1 MGPPPPHPTHPR
13 MHPSAFEPHAVRS
26 WVRHSGGPAPRHPLP
41 HAARKLRFCVAAT
54 ALSRRFYPLNRGIE
68 RCYRSFHKQCAKT
81 CASVC
86 CRCGHVPR
94 SVCLC
99 YRLGCPA
106 KMSYPLIFTLSHS
119 PVIRNRSLCLPHLSP
134 TLVVR
139 YCTPAEA
146 SPLPPSLSPS
156 PFHLMAQGSPELD
169 WLLLFVSPIFVAHHH
184 GPHGLVLRL
193 SCPCLCQCSKFCI
206 AAATSV
212 DCVAASA
219 ATMLLLSPLPCLAV
233 LQLCVCRRN
242 AASLL
247 NSHTTQHSTFLS
259 AKKRSITSARGL
271 HEKNLRRNA

>member
-1 MGPPPPHPTHPR
+1 MCSFPN
-13 MHPSAFEPHAVRS
+13 RS
-26 WVRHSGGPAPRHPLP
+26 VKWAESQRIVETSL
-41 HAARKLRFCVAAT
+41 L
-54 ALSRRFYPLNRGIE
+54 
-68 RCYRSFHKQCAKT
+68 FHKQCAKT

-156 PFHLMAQGSPELD
+156 PFHLMAQASPELD

-247 NSHTTQHSTFLS
+247 NSHTTKFPPNTVLFFRQRKEVSQAQEVCT
-259 AKKRSITSARGL
+259 KRICDAMHDALWAGNYPMQCLCR
-271 HEKNLRRNA
+271 KQNRRSCHCVAVCL

>member
-1 MGPPPPHPTHPR
+1 MC
-13 MHPSAFEPHAVRS
+13 
-26 WVRHSGGPAPRHPLP
+26 
-41 HAARKLRFCVAAT
+41 FCVLPLWSCAPFGLSVLPAWLPCQNVLPADLHAIPFARNTQQVLVFAAPV
-54 ALSRRFYPLNRGIE
+54 ANACCPLLYS
-68 RCYRSFHKQCAKT
+68 CRSITFATVAK
-81 CASVC
+81 
-86 CRCGHVPR
+86 P
-94 SVCLC
+94 
-99 YRLGCPA
+99 
-106 KMSYPLIFTLSHS
+106 I
-119 PVIRNRSLCLPHLSP
+119 
-134 TLVVR
+134 
-139 YCTPAEA
+139 
-146 SPLPPSLSPS
+146 SLS
-156 PFHLMAQGSPELD
+156 FDGSSVAGATLA
-169 WLLLFVSPIFVAHHH
+169 LTVRFPIFVTHHH

-193 SCPCLCQCSKFCI
+193 SCPGLCQCSKFGI

>member
-1 MGPPPPHPTHPR
+1 MDHPR
-13 MHPSAFEPHAVRS
+13 MDPSAFERHAVRS
-26 WVRHSGGPAPRHPLP
+26 WVRDSGARAPRHPLP

-184 GPHGLVLRL
+184 GFGPHGLVLRL

>member
-1 MGPPPPHPTHPR
+1 MDSDSTRISQGGGEAPRGTSPPPPVLRTLRKTLANRGNNTKPRRVALRCQALTHP
-13 MHPSAFEPHAVRS
+13 
-26 WVRHSGGPAPRHPLP
+26 
-41 HAARKLRFCVAAT
+41 
-54 ALSRRFYPLNRGIE
+54 LSL
-68 RCYRSFHKQCAKT
+68 
-81 CASVC
+81 
-86 CRCGHVPR
+86 
-94 SVCLC
+94 
-99 YRLGCPA
+99 
-106 KMSYPLIFTLSHS
+106 S

-193 SCPCLCQCSKFCI
+193 SCPCLCHCSKFCT
-206 AAATSV
+206 AAAASV
-212 DCVAASA
+212 DCFAASA

-259 AKKRSITSARGL
+259 AKKSSITSARGL